1 MELVAAVS
9 QILEQLDEVLE
20 QIKGEDYSR
29 PSAILSNSTI
39 GQHTRHT
46 LEFFICLNEGLHQ
59 GEVNYDK
66 RKHDPTIQE
75 QRDLARRI
83 ITELKQFVAQH
94 TADRPMTLAVSYDP
108 ATDAPLSIPT
118 NYFREL
124 AYNIEH
130 AVHHMAIIKIGLRDV
145 APYVQLPA
153 GFGIA
158 TSTIRHQ
165 QSQQAG
171 S

>member
-20 QIKGEDYSR
+20 QIRQEDYCK
-29 PSAILSNSTI
+29 PSAILSGSTI

-46 LEFFICLNEGLHQ
+46 LEFFICLNEGLRRA
-59 GEVNYDK
+59 EVNYDK
-66 RKHDPTIQE
+66 RKHDPSIQE
-75 QRDLARRI
+75 QRDLARQI
-83 ITELKQFVAQH
+83 ISELQQFVRENQG
-94 TADRPMTLAVSYDP
+94 DRPMTLVVSYDP
-108 ATDAPLSIPT
+108 ESDAPLSIPS
-118 NYFREL
+118 NYYREL

-130 AVHHMAIIKIGLRDV
+130 AVHHMALIKIGLRDI
-145 APYVQLPA
+145 AAYVELPQ

-165 QSQQAG
+165 SQQAG